1 MRSGR
6 TPLYQA
12 SGSAAMARSGFS
24 GWGCGTGARVAVTAD
39 YLERARTGRSS
50 GDRDVG
56 RRRGAV
62 RGKWWK
68 PARVSPDPISP
79 FAHAGVR
86 GRRTCTRVT
95 CSNAVL
101 QGAGDKAAT
110 LDTSTDQRQSMRL
123 DVMILCPRRG
133 GSRMGTR
140 FGFSRCAAA
149 GRFGEGFD
157 GVVGEGEVE
166 AGLVGAL
173 VVDLELQGVVEL
185 ALETFG

>member
-101 QGAGDKAAT
+101 QGVGDKAAT

-123 DVMILCPRRG
+123 DVMVLCPRWDSNPHCRRFELRSSAGWDTGTGTGPKHTDYADRVGDRRRG
-133 GSRMGTR
+133 I
-140 FGFSRCAAA
+140 
-149 GRFGEGFD
+149 
-157 GVVGEGEVE
+157 EVDRSV
-166 AGLVGAL
+166 AS
-173 VVDLELQGVVEL
+173 
-185 ALETFG
+185 